1 MSRAHFI
8 SRVAQGIFLLLALL
22 QSAQV
27 AHASP
32 PGTMPLVAS
41 SDAHVWWI
49 GEVAPVNGE
58 ETAWVL
64 FHRALSDV
72 QPTTRRAW
80 IFSRAPEAISAYA
93 REVWLIFPAEGNRA
107 REVFQLAADRPEGS
121 THWLN
126 ASQTPSPR
134 PPLAGE
140 GLLRDFTIAKD
151 GAFALF
157 SDALREAPKLL
168 RCDGASWE
176 VDAWPTEL
184 RDPLEIASHLGVMT
198 VDADGSVL
206 LAQVRR
212 ASTQRE
218 SAHEIV
224 LAKRTQTNAT
234 PSATQSASW
243 SLRTLA
249 LPAHAARSL
258 IANPRIGA
266 TIVEGRLIVGV
277 GESPQPIELFDVR
290 GESLLAWTSLD
301 ASMSAYD
308 PPMRGSWSVVGMQS
322 GARMIAFEDTQD
334 GKALTARIAVLDVA
348 RGTVGPFTA
357 LEEAKLSPVHFLP
370 MLLGLAAAALLLIT
384 MVVRPSPAA
393 AAMLPPSTEAAASYS
408 RRALAFAIDLLP
420 GIVIAAFVFDLHPR
434 DWTALGNFLFLTAD
448 VSTSGPSS
456 LMLGA
461 SGILTILVETI
472 SGASIGKWIVGIRVA
487 SATGGEAS
495 IPRRLAR
502 AVLTLFAVFS
512 PILLLATIS
521 HPRLRGVPELLTN
534 TEVVTRR

>member
-151 GAFALF
+151 GAFAL
-157 SDALREAPKLL
+157 S
-168 RCDGASWE
+168 
-176 VDAWPTEL
+176 
-184 RDPLEIASHLGVMT
+184 
-198 VDADGSVL
+198 
-206 LAQVRR
+206 
-212 ASTQRE
+212 
-218 SAHEIV
+218 
-224 LAKRTQTNAT
+224 
-234 PSATQSASW
+234 
-243 SLRTLA
+243 
-249 LPAHAARSL
+249 
-258 IANPRIGA
+258 
-266 TIVEGRLIVGV
+266 
-277 GESPQPIELFDVR
+277 
-290 GESLLAWTSLD
+290 
-301 ASMSAYD
+301 
-308 PPMRGSWSVVGMQS
+308 
-322 GARMIAFEDTQD
+322 
-334 GKALTARIAVLDVA
+334 A
-348 RGTVGPFTA
+348 RGGFDG
-357 LEEAKLSPVHFLP
+357 FQC
-370 MLLGLAAAALLLIT
+370 LLWPG
-384 MVVRPSPAA
+384 PAA
-393 AAMLPPSTEAAASYS
+393 AEC
-408 RRALAFAIDLLP
+408 RRERLQP
-420 GIVIAAFVFDLHPR
+420 GTPTHR
-434 DWTALGNFLFLTAD
+434 
-448 VSTSGPSS
+448 SC
-456 LMLGA
+456 
-461 SGILTILVETI
+461 
-472 SGASIGKWIVGIRVA
+472 
-487 SATGGEAS
+487 
-495 IPRRLAR
+495 
-502 AVLTLFAVFS
+502 
-512 PILLLATIS
+512 
-521 HPRLRGVPELLTN
+521 
-534 TEVVTRR
+534 